1 MEAGQA
7 VTSRAVFPDPIDVRD
22 NGLRGDVRTFRLLA
36 PFTYY
41 SSRGAI
47 TVPAGF
53 VTDGASIPRIFWTAL
68 AQFGPWF
75 GAAIIHDFLYSEF
88 NTRFDRRTSDLL
100 FKEAMF
106 NAGLDWPR
114 RELIYRAVRAFG
126 GDTFKGSKR

>member
-1 MEAGQA
+1 M
-7 VTSRAVFPDPIDVRD
+7 SRAVFPDPIDVRD
-22 NGLRGDVRTFRLLA
+22 NGLQGDVRTFRLLA
-36 PFTYY
+36 PFTYL

-53 VTDGASIPRIFWTAL
+53 VTDGASIPRVFWSVL

-75 GAAIIHDFLYSEF
+75 GAAIIHDWLYSELNLRF
-88 NTRFDRRTSDLL
+88 TRLQSDDL

-114 RELIYRAVRAFG
+114 REMIYRAVRWFG
-126 GDTFKGSKR
+126 GRSFKGSKP